1 MRDARFGH
9 QMMIGCLAL
18 VLVMSTGMT
27 LAQEPSRASS
37 RRQHRGW
44 WEKDTVQKELG
55 LSDQQVSAIATIE
68 EHNLELTREH
78 RKAQQKAY
86 RDMIKMLTMGSPTEA
101 EITESRLA
109 LEEAWAES
117 VRLGVDHWIKLRD
130 ELSTDQWEKLPR
142 VAPGALQLGGF
153 RMRAMGTVWVGE
165 QSD

>member
-1 MRDARFGH
+1 
-9 QMMIGCLAL
+9 MI
-18 VLVMSTGMT
+18 
-27 LAQEPSRASS
+27 R
-37 RRQHRGW
+37 
-44 WEKDTVQKELG
+44 
-55 LSDQQVSAIATIE
+55 
-68 EHNLELTREH
+68 
-78 RKAQQKAY
+78 
-86 RDMIKMLTMGSPTEA
+86 MLTMGSPTEA

-142 VAPGALQLGGF
+142 VALQLGGF